1 MYKPIENRV
10 AHLSENLMRLN
21 ISLLILA
28 FLVIGMDYMG
38 YLGTNLSSR
47 AIKGIGKEFGT
58 ITIIIAIIAFMNYV
72 LREIYLQITCN
83 KIALSQTMNRLYK
96 NLMKDVRLLHPLVG
110 TVAIYAGIFHVY
122 FVWFRGVHNFNLSIA
137 FGILALLLLLFL
149 LYIGHK
155 IRCMPQNKKL
165 RTIHKMIAY
174 SFLAFYVLHIA
185 IKGD

>member
-1 MYKPIENRV
+1 MYKSIENRV
-10 AHLSENLMRLN
+10 VQLSKNLMGLN
-21 ISLLILA
+21 ISLLILV
-28 FLVIGMDYMG
+28 FLVIGMDHMG
-38 YLGTNLSSR
+38 YLGTNLSFR

-58 ITIIIAIIAFMNYV
+58 ITIIIAVIAFMNYV
-72 LREIYLQITCN
+72 LREIYLQITRN

-110 TVAIYAGIFHVY
+110 TVAIYAGILHVY

-165 RTIHKMIAY
+165 RTIHKMMAY
-174 SFLAFYVLHIA
+174 SFLVFYVLHIA

>member
-1 MYKPIENRV
+1 MYKPIENGV
-10 AHLSENLMRLN
+10 VHLSKKLLSLN
-21 ISLLILA
+21 IG
-28 FLVIGMDYMG
+28 LVILVLFAISLDHMG
-38 YLGTNLSSR
+38 YLGTNLSFR
-47 AIKGIGKEFGT
+47 AVKGIGKEFGT
-58 ITIIIAIIAFMNYV
+58 ITIIIAVIAFMNYV
-72 LREIYLQITCN
+72 LREIYLQIIRN

-110 TVAIYAGIFHVY
+110 TVAIYAGILHVY

-174 SFLAFYVLHIA
+174 LFLVFYVLHIA